1 MDPLLLIGA
10 AIAAGIGLLTTR
22 GKKPPPPDQT
32 NVLPAKADRVER
44 QLVEPESVPNA
55 HRSERGRQTQSVED
69 PRILGH
75 LPAQKR
81 VAGAVATPTAPAPAV
96 RRVQPAIKRSV
107 EQPID
112 LEKIDV
118 LPEYLRVRQLVED
131 GFPLI
136 FVTGGAGT
144 GKSTFIRWLTSE
156 FQGYVLLGAPTAIA
170 ALQIGGK
177 TLHSMCQLPPAWIV
191 KDDIKRSRNA
201 YLYKQARLLI
211 IDEVSMVSANLLDA
225 VNAFFRLNRGKSDPF
240 GGLSV
245 VIVGDLFQLPPVL
258 DATTKQL
265 FQSEYPTPK
274 FYGAHAIRRMKF
286 EGIELTKA
294 FRQVDQEYVDILGRI
309 REGVSLEQTV
319 AELNRRVLVVKEP
332 PVGSVWLSP
341 RNAEVERRNA
351 AELQKLDGPTQT
363 YAGRVEGKFNDKR
376 DRLPAPSE
384 LKVRVGAQ
392 VMFVKN
398 GGQWIN
404 GTLGVVERMQEESI
418 AVRLYET
425 DKVVDVGRAQWDE
438 YEYALNQDTEQ
449 IERKVIGSYFQI
461 PLMLAWAV
469 TIHKSQGRTIE
480 RVHLDL
486 GAGAFET
493 GQTYVALS
501 RCRSLDGLTLAR
513 GLTEADI
520 LVDEEA
526 RAFYKKLRAVGLQA
540 PA

>member
-1 MDPLLLIGA
+1 
-10 AIAAGIGLLTTR
+10 
-22 GKKPPPPDQT
+22 
-32 NVLPAKADRVER
+32 
-44 QLVEPESVPNA
+44 
-55 HRSERGRQTQSVED
+55 
-69 PRILGH
+69 
-75 LPAQKR
+75 
-81 VAGAVATPTAPAPAV
+81 
-96 RRVQPAIKRSV
+96 
-107 EQPID
+107 
-112 LEKIDV
+112 
-118 LPEYLRVRQLVED
+118 
-131 GFPLI
+131 
-136 FVTGGAGT
+136 
-144 GKSTFIRWLTSE
+144 
-156 FQGYVLLGAPTAIA
+156 
-170 ALQIGGK
+170 
-177 TLHSMCQLPPAWIV
+177 
-191 KDDIKRSRNA
+191 
-201 YLYKQARLLI
+201 
-211 IDEVSMVSANLLDA
+211 
-225 VNAFFRLNRGKSDPF
+225 
-240 GGLSV
+240 
-245 VIVGDLFQLPPVL
+245 
-258 DATTKQL
+258 
-265 FQSEYPTPK
+265 
-274 FYGAHAIRRMKF
+274 MKF

-351 AELQKLDGPTQT
+351 AELEKLGGPTQV

-449 IERKVIGSYFQI
+449 IERRVIGSYFQI

-526 RAFYKKLRAVGLQA
+526 RAFYKRLRTAARQG